1 MQRREKSGRHFACK
15 ARVMSDR
22 APRRAGVLVPLFS
35 APSTASWGVGDIGD
49 IPRLTAWLA
58 RGGMRVLQLLP
69 LNEMAPGQH
78 SPYSAISAMAIDPLF
93 IAVPAVPDF
102 NAIGGDA
109 WLTPDDRRT
118 LAEVREST
126 RVRYADVRRLKQRAL
141 EAAFAR
147 FFEVEWCHNT
157 ERAGDLKAFVE
168 EQAWWLDDYALFRAV
183 HVREKERPW
192 TEWPEALRHREPQA
206 IQRARHEL
214 FRDVLYQQ
222 YMQWTAGTQWRD
234 ARTQTHGVEI
244 FGDLPFMVDGDSA
257 DVWARQHQF
266 RLDVSIGV
274 PPDAFSETGQD
285 WGMPLSRWDV
295 MAAEGF
301 NWLRDRARRSA
312 DLYQGYR
319 VDHLVGFYRTYA
331 RPRSNGVA
339 FFTPAVQAEQ
349 QALGESVL
357 EVLRAAGSEIVAEDL
372 GDVPDF
378 VRESLAQL
386 GIPGFRVFQW
396 ERKWHTDGAPF
407 RDPADYPAASV
418 ATSGTHDTEPLVVWW
433 RQTLEDDR
441 KKVDEIP
448 TIHRLTDGTGIV
460 DANERRVR
468 DVLLEALF
476 ASGSDLVMLPVT
488 DVFGWSDRINKPAT
502 VTDAN
507 WTFRLPWLSDRLNEA
522 AEARERQSQLRKWA
536 EEHHRM

>member
-1 MQRREKSGRHFACK
+1 
-15 ARVMSDR
+15 
-22 APRRAGVLVPLFS
+22 L
-35 APSTASWGVGDIGD
+35 
-49 IPRLTAWLA
+49 
-58 RGGMRVLQLLP
+58 
-69 LNEMAPGQH
+69 
-78 SPYSAISAMAIDPLF
+78 
-93 IAVPAVPDF
+93 
-102 NAIGGDA
+102 
-109 WLTPDDRRT
+109 
-118 LAEVREST
+118 
-126 RVRYADVRRLKQRAL
+126 
-141 EAAFAR
+141 
-147 FFEVEWCHNT
+147 
-157 ERAGDLKAFVE
+157 
-168 EQAWWLDDYALFRAV
+168 
-183 HVREKERPW
+183 
-192 TEWPEALRHREPQA
+192 
-206 IQRARHEL
+206 
-214 FRDVLYQQ
+214 
-222 YMQWTAGTQWRD
+222 QWTADTQWRD

-312 DLYQGYR
+312 DLYHGYR
-319 VDHLVGFYRTYA
+319 VDHLVGFYRTYC
-331 RPRSNGVA
+331 RPKSKGVA
-339 FFTPAVQAEQ
+339 FFTPAAQAEQ
-349 QALGESVL
+349 QALGESML

-378 VRESLAQL
+378 VRDSLTQL
-386 GIPGFRVFQW
+386 GIPGFRVLQW
-396 ERKWHTDGAPF
+396 ERKWHTHGAPF
-407 RDPADYPAASV
+407 RDPADYPSISV

-433 RQTLEDDR
+433 RQTSEDDR
-441 KKVDEIP
+441 EKVDEIP
-448 TIHRLTDGTGIV
+448 TIHRLTNGTGIA
-460 DANERRVR
+460 DADEGRVR

-502 VTDAN
+502 VTDTN
-507 WTFRLPWLSDRLNEA
+507 WTFRLPWPSDRLNEA